1 MKVAILGRSKWEW
14 GGGDVIVIQVDDRYF
29 AQCEERDDDEEADE
43 IKPELAMELL
53 SSRPN
58 IRLTNAGRAWMR
70 EQRDLWAKY
79 ETMETRRPLG
89 QQSNGN

>member
-14 GGGDVIVIQVDDRYF
+14 GKGDVVVVRVDDRYF
-29 AQCEERDDDEEADE
+29 AQCEEGDDVDEADE

-53 SSRPN
+53 SSRPK

-70 EQRDLWAKY
+70 EQRDLW
-79 ETMETRRPLG
+79 TRYQTTERREARA
-89 QQSNGN
+89 